1 MQKQKQK
8 QNKKTHTQGPG
19 ISLFPTKNF
28 KRIQTFTLSGKKTGS
43 GKQVI
48 AKSSESQEL
57 YLFDTSSKFRRNT
70 SKIN

>member
-28 KRIQTFTLSGKKTGS
+28 KRIQTFTLSGKKNWVWKTGN
-43 GKQVI
+43 
-48 AKSSESQEL
+48 
-57 YLFDTSSKFRRNT
+57 SKEF
-70 SKIN
+70 